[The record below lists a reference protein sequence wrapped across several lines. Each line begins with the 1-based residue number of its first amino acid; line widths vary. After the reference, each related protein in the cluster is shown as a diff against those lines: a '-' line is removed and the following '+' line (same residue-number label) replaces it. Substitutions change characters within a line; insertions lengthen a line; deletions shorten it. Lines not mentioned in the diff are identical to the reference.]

1 MKTNK
6 TIIILGII
14 GLLTGFN
21 AVAGTVTL
29 SMTGLSAPV
38 FATSTGAT
46 VALNTTLYLGAF
58 KSSFDLNALITTYKA
73 GVTGDSISDASA
85 KAALLYTSTMNSL
98 TSSANFYNFAAPMT
112 ATTQSNPLPLG
123 TIGFTT
129 SANRIINGVSSAY
142 AGVGGGFAVSY
153 ATFTPGANTQLYAF
167 YGTGSEIAIVTDSA
181 WLVPSSDVGGL
192 SIASTVLSS
201 NLSSEILL
209 ATYVDYTG
217 AGDLIKSLGVA
228 QSVVPPIPEPSSA
241 SLLALGMVGLV
252 ALRAR
257 RKS

>member
-1 MKTNK
+1 
-6 TIIILGII
+6 
-14 GLLTGFN
+14 
-21 AVAGTVTL
+21 
-29 SMTGLSAPV
+29 
-38 FATSTGAT
+38 
-46 VALNTTLYLGAF
+46 
-58 KSSFDLNALITTYKA
+58 
-73 GVTGDSISDASA
+73 
-85 KAALLYTSTMNSL
+85 
-98 TSSANFYNFAAPMT
+98 MT

-123 TIGFTT
+123 SIGFTT
-129 SANRIINGVSSAY
+129 SANRAINGVTSAY

-181 WLVPSSDVGGL
+181 WVVPSSDVGGL
-192 SIASTVLSS
+192 TIGSSALSS

-217 AGDLIKSLGVA
+217 SGDLIKSVGVA
-228 QSVVPPIPEPSSA
+228 QVVIPEPSSA
-241 SLLALGMVGLV
+241 SLLALGMAGLV